1 MGSQPQMSLALPCS
15 ALREGHWNA
24 EVTTKQLAQH
34 GGHRPGT
41 PRGCTPRGQAEGDI
55 YPKHCSVDQ
64 DKIFILVSHHRTRT
78 AATSDFLLVIY
89 YYAQVL
95 CQTSPKYIQNSII
108 VSRVLLFLNVR
119 CLSLAYTVLGH
130 CMHKHRNI
138 LITCSLYANES
149 GVSQNEDFESY
160 ETLFCDSDK
169 PWMLCTSWVR
179 LTGVGGW
186 LEVFFPMCEELVLS
200 FQSFQQPKW

>member
-1 MGSQPQMSLALPCS
+1 MTKTGYINSEGVSVKTELALHPFFFFHSYYYHCFVLFSPLFLVCFFFCLVCAVVIMGSQPQMSLALPCS

-78 AATSDFLLVIY
+78 AINTSDFLLVISY
-89 YYAQVL
+89 CL
-95 CQTSPKYIQNSII
+95 W
-108 VSRVLLFLNVR
+108 LFY
-119 CLSLAYTVLGH
+119 S
-130 CMHKHRNI
+130 
-138 LITCSLYANES
+138 S
-149 GVSQNEDFESY
+149 
-160 ETLFCDSDK
+160 
-169 PWMLCTSWVR
+169 
-179 LTGVGGW
+179 
-186 LEVFFPMCEELVLS
+186 
-200 FQSFQQPKW
+200 